1 MEQALVS
8 ALAGAGP
15 GDVGS
20 EDAAR
25 AYLAR
30 TADARPKRYGGDTTC
45 VEFQN
50 AGGGRVLV
58 DFGSG
63 ARRFGLEAMKSDRPI
78 SALMTHMHWDHVQGF
93 PFFVPAFI
101 PGRKLVIGGG
111 HRPAALESALM
122 SQFDTPFFPVPRS
135 TVKADVDFFPVT
147 AGEPFEF
154 EGFTITA
161 FLLNHGGGSYGYRF
175 DYDGASV
182 VFASDA
188 EHDPNDI
195 TPDYAYVHWA
205 EGADALIFDSQYMFD
220 DLVLHRED
228 WGHSNG
234 LVAVDLCHLAD
245 IPKVVLTHHDP
256 AGTDARIEELLEQ
269 TREYEEMRREAG
281 ADLIDIQAAYDD
293 MVFDID

>member
-188 EHDPNDI
+188 EHDPNDNAKARRVSSRSSQLTRWSRHC
-195 TPDYAYVHWA
+195 TP
-205 EGADALIFDSQYMFD
+205 SS
-220 DLVLHRED
+220 
-228 WGHSNG
+228 SNRK
-234 LVAVDLCHLAD
+234 ASMKKPQKKKRAKRKCFMQS
-245 IPKVVLTHHDP
+245 I
-256 AGTDARIEELLEQ
+256 ARQ
-269 TREYEEMRREAG
+269 S
-281 ADLIDIQAAYDD
+281 
-293 MVFDID
+293 F